1 MARVADSPEHGRS
14 DSASRDIDATPLDVF
29 AAFAD
34 ATSLMKWLPPSG
46 MTGRA
51 LEYDFR
57 PGGRYRLELRYTG
70 EQPDAPG
77 KTTDSTDVTQGL
89 FLELI
94 PGRRI
99 KQSVRFDSTDPAF
112 AGEMTMTWAI
122 EPAQEGSRV
131 TVTADDVPPGISK
144 SDHDA
149 GLRSS
154 LDQLAAFVGDASSS
168 G

>member
-1 MARVADSPEHGRS
+1 MAGVADSPEHGRS
-14 DSASRDIDATPLDVF
+14 DSASRSIGATPSDVF

-34 ATSLMKWLPPSG
+34 AASLMKWLPPPG

-57 PGGRYRLELRYTG
+57 PGGRYRLELRYAG

-89 FLELI
+89 FRELV

-99 KQSVRFDSTDPAF
+99 EQTVRFDSPDPAF
-112 AGEMTMTWAI
+112 AGEMTMTWTF
-122 EPAQEGSRV
+122 ERTPEGSRV
-131 TVTADDVPPGISK
+131 TVTADNVPPGIGK
-144 SDHDA
+144 ADHDA

-154 LDQLAAFVGDASSS
+154 LDQLAAFVGDSAASD
-168 G
+168 

>member
-1 MARVADSPEHGRS
+1 VARVADSPGQGRS
-14 DSASRDIDATPLDVF
+14 DSATRDIRAAPSDIF

-34 ATSLMKWLPPSG
+34 AASLMKWLPPSG

-70 EQPDAPG
+70 DPSDAPG
-77 KTTDSTDVTQGL
+77 KTTNRTDVTHGL

-99 KQSVRFDSTDPAF
+99 KQSVRFESTDPAF
-112 AGEMTMTWAI
+112 GGEMSMTWTF
-122 EPAQEGSRV
+122 ERTREGSRV
-131 TVTADDVPPGISK
+131 TVTADDVPPGIGK

-154 LDQLAAFVGDASSS
+154 LDQLAAFVGGSASA
-168 G
+168 

>member
-1 MARVADSPEHGRS
+1 VARVADSAGHGRT
-14 DSASRDIDATPLDVF
+14 DSASRTIGAAPSDIF

-34 ATSLMKWLPPSG
+34 AASLMKWLPPSG

-57 PGGRYRLELRYTG
+57 PGGRYRLELRYAG
-70 EQPDAPG
+70 EQSDAPG
-77 KTTDSTDVTQGL
+77 KTTDNTDITHGL

-99 KQSVRFDSTDPAF
+99 KQSVRFESADPAF
-112 AGEMTMTWAI
+112 AGEITMTWTF
-122 EPAQEGSRV
+122 EGTPEGSRV
-131 TVTADDVPPGISK
+131 TVTADDVPAGISK
-144 SDHDA
+144 ADHDE

-154 LDQLAAFVGDASSS
+154 LEQLAAFVGDPAASN
-168 G
+168 